1 MSGTATATLTPYPP
15 SPRSWSVD
23 VLSPSAST
31 SALHGVLRTNG
42 DGSNGHVNGHGS
54 KGGMAMAA
62 KHLDALTLNSALATP
77 RSSTQSLPS
86 LAGRPGFEYEWEY
99 AARKLKSVRERREAE
114 ERAESDGDKDK
125 EMDEDREDREDEERV
140 ERDAATVLSSMRGSA
155 MDVDTKE

>member
-1 MSGTATATLTPYPP
+1 
-15 SPRSWSVD
+15 
-23 VLSPSAST
+23 
-31 SALHGVLRTNG
+31 
-42 DGSNGHVNGHGS
+42 
-54 KGGMAMAA
+54 MAA

-114 ERAESDGDKDK
+114 ERAESDGDKDR

-140 ERDAATVLSSMRGSA
+140 ERDAATVLSSMRGGA